1 METGTSHRWL
11 AAGDCRDIP
20 ARGQLCDWLLLCK
33 SVARAWGLTQ
43 RTDSALR
50 PTGRACAGQEAGLS
64 VKSVTHGQWYDNGHV
79 SLALEDRQVGPPV
92 LCTERRADVD

>member
-1 METGTSHRWL
+1 METGTSHGWL

-20 ARGQLCDWLLLCK
+20 ARGQLCDWLLLYK
-33 SVARAWGLTQ
+33 SVAKGWGLTQ

-50 PTGRACAGQEAGLS
+50 PMLRACAGQEAGLS
-64 VKSVTHGQWYDNGHV
+64 VKSITYGQWFDNGHM

-92 LCTERRADVD
+92 LFKERRADMD